1 MAFDP
6 NHHHQNLPGGS
17 PPRTAGLVH
26 PRPTED
32 TPPHSDSS
40 SEGSG
45 RPAVTRSPHTRRVVK
60 RSRNTRPELEAI
72 TYANLATPTTLLPA
86 GPNVEEPAEEN
97 PAPPDAPSEETPAE
111 RLTDELIET
120 LRLAGRMVSELNR
133 MVPPGTPYHWRL
145 THFADQL
152 HSQIGTLPEA
162 DDQDDA
168 APTPAL
174 TTYASVATPR
184 DPRTDPRSTPPPG
197 THSTRPDRP
206 SAPCKADAPPPT
218 KASKQQKAALPSQR
232 QPRHSPHR
240 LILRW
245 TASPPTIDQRPSV
258 TALAAVLGDATFER
272 HCPGHIQG
280 VNWTRNGNLVIHTHA
295 PYTASQLAST
305 HGKAVMEVVR
315 RECGQF
321 LGPAVLETDSPWVQ
335 VVVHDIPARP
345 LVDSLRFERED
356 FWAALESTGNGAT
369 EVKAIRV
376 LCRNADLTSR
386 EKLSMRLTFSDAG
399 AARRMLSSGAFFFG
413 THCRT
418 SRYRPRS

>member
-6 NHHHQNLPGGS
+6 NHHHQNLPRGL
-17 PPRTAGLVH
+17 PPRTVGLVH

-45 RPAVTRSPHTRRVVK
+45 RLAATRSPHTRRVVK

-72 TYANLATPTTLLPA
+72 TYASLATPTTLLPT

-97 PAPPDAPSEETPAE
+97 PAPPDAPSEEMPVE

-120 LRLAGRMVSELNR
+120 LRLTGRMVSELNR
-133 MVPPGTPYHWRL
+133 MVPPGMPYHWRL
-145 THFADQL
+145 THFADHL

-168 APTPAL
+168 APTPAI
-174 TTYASVATPR
+174 TTYARYPSRPALGTTQGGRTTTYKSQQTAESCFAITAPTAPFTP
-184 DPRTDPRSTPPPG
+184 
-197 THSTRPDRP
+197 
-206 SAPCKADAPPPT
+206 
-218 KASKQQKAALPSQR
+218 
-232 QPRHSPHR
+232 SPHSALDCLP
-240 LILRW
+240 LI
-245 TASPPTIDQRPSV
+245 IDQRPSV
-258 TALAAVLGDATFER
+258 TALAAVLRDATFEH

-295 PYTASQLAST
+295 PYTASQLVST

-335 VVVHDIPARP
+335 VVVHDIPAQP
-345 LVDSLRFERED
+345 LVDSLKFERED
-356 FWAALESTGNGAT
+356 FWAALKSTGNDAT
-369 EVKAIRV
+369 EVKAIHV

-399 AARRMLSSGAFFFG
+399 AARRMLSSGAFVFG